1 MAMKPLVLYVGAA
14 VATAAVLAGVNYA
27 RWSQWQA
34 PVSFSGPREVK
45 IEPAPQSPSAQQPAK
60 QAEQQPP
67 KPTSEQPAQQPAKQ
81 AEQKAATETGQPAT
95 QQPAVQQPV
104 QKAEQQPGTE
114 TKQQQAAVQPPVV
127 APPMPKPSAE
137 DALSFD
143 IVRVEGDGAAVVAGR
158 SAPGADVVLKLDGK
172 VIGRAHASERGEWVI
187 VPDQPFAKGDHLL
200 VLESH
205 GADGKITVARQSV
218 AIKVPDNSTDKPLIV
233 LSEAQKPSQVLQAPE
248 KNTNTVVAEKTPQP
262 SSQQPSTQQPAAQQ
276 QASEQP
282 AKQPATEQPAKQPA
296 QQQAAEQPAKQPAQ
310 QQAAEQPATGQAE
323 QKQATEQPAKQ
334 PATEQ
339 PAQPTAEQMAK
350 QQADKAA
357 KEAEAQAA
365 KQAADAAA
373 KQAAKRAAE
382 QAAQLALKLNSVDY
396 NDAGDMTFA
405 GHAVPGSTVRLYVDN
420 GYVADT
426 TADSSGNWTFVGRE
440 KIKVG
445 DHQLRIDSIDA
456 QGKVMARIEEPFAR
470 AGQEEVAA
478 LQKSREIA
486 KQAGNENTTKMT
498 EQPKAEEPA
507 KSQEVAKT
515 EQPAKSQEVTKTEQP
530 VKVPAMPEEPA
541 NQQANTSSQQ
551 ASQPPAPKVGR
562 VVIQPGN
569 NLWRISRIIYGKGHE
584 YTVIYQANR
593 DAIRN
598 PDLIYPGQIFTTPGV
613 VPPKYIDPRRRRPL
627 TQAEKDAA
635 AAAAAAE

>member
-1 MAMKPLVLYVGAA
+1 M
-14 VATAAVLAGVNYA
+14 
-27 RWSQWQA
+27 
-34 PVSFSGPREVK
+34 
-45 IEPAPQSPSAQQPAK
+45 
-60 QAEQQPP
+60 AEQQPANE
-67 KPTSEQPAQQPAKQ
+67 TEQ
-81 AEQKAATETGQPAT
+81 QKA
-95 QQPAVQQPV
+95 V
-104 QKAEQQPGTE
+104 
-114 TKQQQAAVQPPVV
+114 VQPPVE
-127 APPMPKPSAE
+127 APPVPKQQAE

-158 SAPGADVVLKLDGK
+158 SEPGADVVLKLDGK
-172 VIGRAHASERGEWVI
+172 VIGRSHASERGEWVI
-187 VPDQPFAKGDHLL
+187 VPDQPIARGDHLL

-218 AIKVPDNSTDKPLIV
+218 IIKVPDNGTDKPLIV

-248 KNTNTVVAEKTPQP
+248 KTGETVVAEKTPQP
-262 SSQQPSTQQPAAQQ
+262 ATEQPTTEQPAQQPAAEQPAQQPAEQ

-282 AKQPATEQPAKQPA
+282 ATEQPAQQPAAEQPAQQPAEQQASEQPATEQLATEQPAKQPA
-296 QQQAAEQPAKQPAQ
+296 E
-310 QQAAEQPATGQAE
+310 
-323 QKQATEQPAKQ
+323 Q

-339 PAQPTAEQMAK
+339 PAQQATEQPAEQPTQQPATEQPTQPTAEQMAK

-357 KEAEAQAA
+357 EEAAALAA

-373 KQAAKRAAE
+373 KQAADAAAKQAAE
-382 QAAQLALKLNSVDY
+382 AAAKQAAEKAAQLALKLNSVDY

-420 GYVADT
+420 GFVADT

-445 DHQLRIDSIDA
+445 DHQLRADSVDA
-456 QGKVMARIEEPFAR
+456 QGKVVARLEVPFAR
-470 AGQEEVAA
+470 AGQQEVAA
-478 LQKSREIA
+478 LQKLRDVANE
-486 KQAGNENTTKMT
+486 AGSENTTKVSK
-498 EQPKAEEPA
+498 QPKAEEPA
-507 KSQEVAKT
+507 KTQEVVKTEEPAKTQEAAKT
-515 EQPAKSQEVTKTEQP
+515 EEP
-530 VKVPAMPEEPA
+530 VKAPAMPEEPGQ
-541 NQQANTSSQQ
+541 QQADTSTQEASEQPSQQ
-551 ASQPPAPKVGR
+551 PVAKVGR

-627 TQAEKDAA
+627 TQAETDAA
-635 AAAAAAE
+635 AAAAE